1 MRMPDAPRRCR
12 ILFVGQAV
20 SLAHVA
26 RPLRLAQ
33 EVDRA
38 EWDVCFACDER
49 YRRFVTQ
56 AALPFRALPSMEP
69 DEFRKRLARGAAL
82 ADETSLVREVEADG
96 ALLEDLRPDLVLG
109 DFRLSLGISA
119 GLAGVPYANLCNAHW
134 SPRTALEFPVPE
146 LPVLRHAPGLLAPLM
161 KFGAPAVFRRHAA
174 AFNKLRRR
182 YGQAPVEDLCAM
194 YTLGTWTLFAD
205 LPELAPCTGLAPH
218 ERYLGPVIW
227 GPDEPL
233 PDGLLDEGD
242 SRPLVYATL
251 GASGTH
257 RVMAALLEALGAL
270 PVRAVL
276 ATAGR
281 PVVGAIPPN
290 VKALPY
296 VAATKVLP
304 HAAACVFNGG
314 CATGYQALA
323 AGVPLLALPENGDQF
338 LFTEALV
345 RQGAGR
351 CVRPTFAT
359 AKAIRGYLSELIE
372 GAEARRAARGLQARI
387 SGLDAGSSFRRFLDE
402 VLAPSAPAPVAVP
415 QLAFR

>member
-1 MRMPDAPRRCR
+1 MRTPDAPRRRR

-49 YRRFVTQ
+49 YRRFVAQ

-69 DEFRKRLARGAAL
+69 DEFRQRLARGAAL
-82 ADETSLVREVEADG
+82 ADESTLAREVEADV

-119 GLAGVPYANLCNAHW
+119 ERAGVPYANLCNAHW
-134 SPRTALEFPVPE
+134 SPRTALDFPVPE
-146 LPVLRHAPGLLAPLM
+146 LPVLRHAPRLLAPLL
-161 KFGAPAVFRRHAA
+161 KLGAPVVFKRHAA

-182 YGQAPVEDLCAM
+182 FGQAPVEDLRAM

-205 LPELAPCTGLAPH
+205 LKELAPCSSLASH

-233 PDGLLDEGD
+233 PGGQLEEDDP
-242 SRPLVYATL
+242 RPLVYATL

-257 RVMAALLEALGAL
+257 RVVAALLEALGAL
-270 PVRAVL
+270 PVRAIL

-290 VKALPY
+290 VQALPY

-304 HAAACVFNGG
+304 HASACVFNGG

-359 AKAIRGYLSELIE
+359 AKAIREDLATLIE

-387 SGLDAGSSFRRFLDE
+387 AAFDAGAAFRRFLDE
-402 VLAPSAPAPVAVP
+402 VLSPGEIAPAAEPH
-415 QLAFR
+415 LAFR